1 MSAGAF
7 SNFLFGSFSINCS
20 VVSKLL
26 LPLYILITSSA
37 LIVLKLG
44 SKDGALA
51 QMVDGRLH
59 LNLTFYTVTGVALYG
74 LSFIVYTYLLSKYDL
89 GYIIPLTTALVY
101 IIIFTASFVIFKESF
116 TLVKVLGIVLI
127 LAGLAMLN
135 VKA

>member
-1 MSAGAF
+1 MTADPF
-7 SNFLFGSFSINCS
+7 SNFMFGTFSINCS
-20 VVSKLL
+20 VVSNLL
-26 LPLYILITSSA
+26 LPVYILITSSA

-51 QMVDGRLH
+51 QIIDGKLH
-59 LNLTFYTVTGVALYG
+59 LNLGFYTLLGVFLYG
-74 LSFIVYTYLLSKYDL
+74 LSFITYTYLLSKHDL

-101 IIIFTASFVIFKESF
+101 IVIFTASFIIFKETF
-116 TLVKVLGIVLI
+116 TLVKVFGIVLI

>member
-1 MSAGAF
+1 MP
-7 SNFLFGSFSINCS
+7 N
-20 VVSKLL
+20 LL

-51 QMVDGRLH
+51 QMIDGRPH
-59 LNLTFYTVTGVALYG
+59 LNLTLYTVTGVILYG
-74 LSFIVYTYLLSKYDL
+74 LSFLVYTYLLSKYDL

-101 IIIFTASFVIFKESF
+101 IVIFTASFIIFKESF
-116 TLVKVLGIVLI
+116 TLVKVLGITLI